1 MTKSIS
7 VALSVGGFSSL
18 TGTLH
23 NDNVLRDRIRTLFWA
38 TACNFTAF
46 TPTVKLP
53 DSVFHPFCEEF
64 QLTCMKS
71 IGMTAEVL
79 DYFHTLCRLG
89 LLVDD
94 IWNNIYCGKKEV
106 QTLLDNLRP
115 IH

>member
-1 MTKSIS
+1 
-7 VALSVGGFSSL
+7 
-18 TGTLH
+18 
-23 NDNVLRDRIRTLFWA
+23 
-38 TACNFTAF
+38 
-46 TPTVKLP
+46 
-53 DSVFHPFCEEF
+53 
-64 QLTCMKS
+64 MKS

-115 IH
+115 IHATLEEVYTSLKCEKVSWLFLRLTLPSKL